1 MDNLKTD
8 QYSSFNEDDFF
19 QNGDTLI
26 EATVTITLC
35 EYRNLIRDQARSE
48 MLIEE
53 KDAKIKDL
61 EKKLDTLSK
70 AMLIKNPELFN
81 NITKAMGEFF
91 GAEGRCDDDEE
102 EGSEENN
109 EDRSD

>member
-48 MLIEE
+48 MLIEK

-61 EKKLDTLSK
+61 EKKLDALSK
-70 AMLIKNPELFN
+70 MMLAKNPELLN
-81 NITKAMGEFF
+81 DIARAMGKFF
-91 GAEGRCDDDEE
+91 GWDECGDE
-102 EGSEENN
+102 DSEEDGGDS
-109 EDRSD
+109 ECKE